1 MVTNTDTVPSTLSV
15 FHVLTDLKFIT
26 ILWGRNCAHP
36 HVTNQET
43 ERQNCEATCPGVRA
57 KPGFKPAGAIPESTH
72 DLCFVYLFGV
82 GVGQE
87 SQGGRRKKK
96 NILEDSPP
104 HQHTHL

>member
-1 MVTNTDTVPSTLSV
+1 M
-15 FHVLTDLKFIT
+15 LTDLKFIT

-43 ERQNCEATCPGVRA
+43 ERQNCEAMCPGVRA

-72 DLCFVYLFGV
+72 DCFVYLFGG

-87 SQGGRRKKK
+87 RQGGKKK
-96 NILEDSPP
+96 KKKDILDDSAPS
-104 HQHTHL
+104 QHTHS

>member
-1 MVTNTDTVPSTLSV
+1 MVTNTDIVPSTLSV

-43 ERQNCEATCPGVRA
+43 ERQNCEATCPGVTA
-57 KPGFKPAGAIPESTH
+57 KPGFKPAGAVPESTC
-72 DLCFVYLFGV
+72 DLCFVYLFGG

-87 SQGGRRKKK
+87 RQEERRTTTT
-96 NILEDSPP
+96 ILEDSPLC
-104 HQHTHL
+104 QHTHS